1 MNKVLIKITG
11 KDVVRFIKNLI
22 RMNISFYDINYI
34 GKSVYIKIDKP
45 DYERVRKIKTLYEI
59 EIIRYYGLLRIKYF
73 FKEYRIILI
82 SLVISFFLFLF
93 LTHIIFSVEVKTN
106 NIELEKKIINELDE
120 YGIKRYNLVINYKKQ
135 ERIKKE
141 IINKLRNEIEWL
153 EIKRIGTKYEILLEE
168 RLINDDDTDNKPRNI
183 IAKKNAV
190 ITKINAISGEVIGK
204 VDSYVKK
211 GDILISGVIHKKE
224 DKVGETK
231 AIGKVL
237 GEVWYNV
244 TVLLPYHYF
253 NETKTN
259 NKDLFLSIKFL
270 NKEIELFSKKYKSSN
285 KEGIYEITNSFL
297 PIGISLKK
305 QEETIKE
312 DYVYTYYNII
322 FNASKIARDKLYD
335 KLGKNIEI
343 IYEKCLKLDEENSKI
358 KVVMFYK
365 VIEDI
370 TDYGDI
376 VSESEEIR

>member
-1 MNKVLIKITG
+1 MDKILIRITG
-11 KDVVRFIKNLI
+11 KDVVRFIKNLMK
-22 RMNISFYDINYI
+22 MNISFYDINYI
-34 GKSVYIKIDKP
+34 DKSVYIKIDEK
-45 DYERVRKIKTLYEI
+45 DYEKIKKIKTLYMIDII
-59 EIIRYYGLLRIKYF
+59 EYYGLLRIKYF
-73 FKEYRIILI
+73 LKKYRIVLV
-82 SLVISFFLFLF
+82 SLVISFLLFLF
-93 LTHIIFSVEVKTN
+93 LTHIIFSIEVKTN

-120 YGIKRYNLVINYKKQ
+120 LGIKRYNLVISYKKQ
-135 ERIKKE
+135 EEIKKE

-153 EIKRIGTKYEILLEE
+153 EIKRMGTKYEVLLEE
-168 RLINDDDTDNKPRNI
+168 RLISDDITDDKPRNI

-259 NKDLFLSIKFL
+259 KKDIFLSIRFL
-270 NKEIELFSKKYKSSN
+270 NKEIELFSKKYDSSN
-285 KEGIYEITNSFL
+285 RETIYNITNSFL
-297 PIGISLKK
+297 PIGISLRKK
-305 QEETIKE
+305 EETIKE
-312 DYVYTYYNII
+312 DYVYTYDNILV
-322 FNASKIARDKLYD
+322 NAKKIASEKLYD

-343 IYEKCLKLDEENSKI
+343 IYEKCLKLEEENSKI